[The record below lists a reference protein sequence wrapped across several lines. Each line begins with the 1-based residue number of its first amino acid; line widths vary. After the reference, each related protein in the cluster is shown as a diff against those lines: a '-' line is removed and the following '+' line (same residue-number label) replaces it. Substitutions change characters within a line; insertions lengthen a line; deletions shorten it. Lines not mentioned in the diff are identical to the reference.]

1 MDNLWKDKDAKK
13 AIKQYK
19 DVSEDVALRVYTS
32 RLIGAEPKL
41 VLHGGGNTSVKSRTK
56 NRLGEEVEEE

>member
-1 MDNLWKDKDAKK
+1 MMKNLWKDKDAKK

-41 VLHGGGNTSVKSRTK
+41 VLHGGGREAAGISILW
-56 NRLGEEVEEE
+56 NRRVCRG